1 MRMSTHGRPNSRSV
15 FCANCCGPL
24 IVARELYLKTSRFKV
39 GLFQYEALFQD
50 LSERGH
56 SEWATHFRERSEQ
69 ALALDRHGK
78 LGEWIEAWNSH
89 DLDRILT
96 HYSDDVEITTPM
108 IKIALGN
115 DSGSL
120 KGKEAVGVYWR
131 QALIKLP
138 DLHFELLD
146 VATSVDSIAL
156 YYKSVMNK
164 NTVEVMFF
172 NEDGEVNKIIA
183 HYT

>member
-1 MRMSTHGRPNSRSV
+1 MNAQE
-15 FCANCCGPL
+15 FA
-24 IVARELYLKTSRFKV
+24 K
-39 GLFQYEALFQD
+39 
-50 LSERGH
+50 
-56 SEWATHFRERSEQ
+56 
-69 ALALDRHGK
+69 
-78 LGEWIEAWNSH
+78 EWIEAWNSH

-108 IKIALGN
+108 IKMALGN

-120 KGKEAVGVYWR
+120 KGKEAVGIYWR

-138 DLHFELLD
+138 DLHFELID
-146 VATSVDSIAL
+146 VAESINSIAV

-164 NTVEVMFF
+164 KTIEVMSF
-172 NEDGEVNKIIA
+172 NEDGKVDRIVA

>member
-1 MRMSTHGRPNSRSV
+1 MDAHE
-15 FCANCCGPL
+15 FA
-24 IVARELYLKTSRFKV
+24 K
-39 GLFQYEALFQD
+39 
-50 LSERGH
+50 
-56 SEWATHFRERSEQ
+56 
-69 ALALDRHGK
+69 
-78 LGEWIEAWNSH
+78 EWIEAWNSH
-89 DLDRILT
+89 DLHRILT

-164 NTVEVMFF
+164 NTIEVMFF
-172 NEDGEVNKIIA
+172 NEDGKVNKIIA